1 MTRML
6 DLRDVLELIDDG
18 LNDRSAAQQNAIAP
32 GHQLVLHI
40 LAQLGNQLKI
50 KHLAQ
55 RLSKGL
61 RDVTLVSE
69 ELAKQLLG
77 QTWHG
82 FPVIHIAGCDAKLQ
96 DFTAV
101 IDDQVQFEA
110 KEPAQPGFAT
120 GSQPSKHLVI
130 QWKPH
135 GPSRLLSVQSSLYT
149 DFVYFQGPLLSVLK
163 QTNIYDIIQISHGF
177 IDNFSTCNI
186 KLLCDKKKTCLS
198 KPIFKPRYIISTSR
212 LNFIARICWSS

>member
-69 ELAKQLLG
+69 ELAKQLLSQVRHRFAIIDVARG
-77 QTWHG
+77 
-82 FPVIHIAGCDAKLQ
+82 DAKTQ
-96 DFTAV
+96 DFAPV
-101 IDDQVQFEA
+101 VDYQMQLEA
-110 KEPAQPGFAT
+110 KEPA
-120 GSQPSKHLVI
+120 H
-130 QWKPH
+130 
-135 GPSRLLSVQSSLYT
+135 
-149 DFVYFQGPLLSVLK
+149 
-163 QTNIYDIIQISHGF
+163 
-177 IDNFSTCNI
+177 
-186 KLLCDKKKTCLS
+186 
-198 KPIFKPRYIISTSR
+198 
-212 LNFIARICWSS
+212 

>member
-69 ELAKQLLG
+69 ELAKQLLS
-77 QTWHG
+77 QVRYWLA
-82 FPVIHIAGCDAKLQ
+82 VIYITGRETKSQ
-96 DFTAV
+96 DFSPI
-101 IDDQVQFEA
+101 IDHQVQFEA
-110 KEPAQPGFAT
+110 KKPAG
-120 GSQPSKHLVI
+120 
-130 QWKPH
+130 
-135 GPSRLLSVQSSLYT
+135 
-149 DFVYFQGPLLSVLK
+149 
-163 QTNIYDIIQISHGF
+163 
-177 IDNFSTCNI
+177 
-186 KLLCDKKKTCLS
+186 
-198 KPIFKPRYIISTSR
+198 
-212 LNFIARICWSS
+212 